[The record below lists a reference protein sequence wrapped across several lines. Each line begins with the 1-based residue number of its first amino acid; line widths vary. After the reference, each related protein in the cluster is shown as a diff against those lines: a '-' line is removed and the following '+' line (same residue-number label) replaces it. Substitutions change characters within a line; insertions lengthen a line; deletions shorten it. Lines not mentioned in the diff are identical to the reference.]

1 MSTQTANAGYNIPE
15 EHAELWRQLQEF
27 VFDEPGVEYNFS
39 KRLAKRNKW
48 DIALALRVIE
58 EYRKFLFLLK
68 VTGHMVTP
76 STFVD
81 EAWHLHLIYT
91 YSYWEVLC
99 MRIFKQPIHHH
110 PGNGSDADQAK
121 FAALYE
127 RTLEDYKGFFGA
139 PPVQIWGKPNESID
153 WRAILAALPVLPRRA
168 KSTLLE
174 LFPQPSDEAL

>member
-1 MSTQTANAGYNIPE
+1 MSTPAEFGTYNIPA
-15 EHAELWRQLQEF
+15 EHAELWRQLRDF
-27 VFDEPGVEYNFS
+27 VFDEPGAEYTFS

-48 DIALALRVIE
+48 EHAFALRVVE

-110 PGNGSDADQAK
+110 PGNGNDDDQAK
-121 FAALYE
+121 FAAIYE
-127 RTLEDYKGFFGA
+127 RTLDDYQRFFGE
-139 PPVQIWGKPNESID
+139 PPVNIWGKPNDSLD
-153 WRAILAALPVLPRRA
+153 WRAILAALPVVPKRA
-168 KSTLLE
+168 KSALLD
-174 LFPQPSDEAL
+174 LFPRPSDEAP